1 LANLRETQEWMAG
14 LLGGHHALSRDA
26 RVSALALAHIAG
38 NGRLSPVEQ
47 LEIYREQFWLR
58 HTASLLEDFPG
69 LSGVLGQEDWEKLV
83 ESYLGEVAP
92 KSWSLRNLGYR
103 LPTHVE
109 HAAWLPHHDLCTDMA
124 RLEWAYIELF
134 DAADVPPVDPARLG
148 AIPQEAWETARLVL
162 SPAMTL
168 LRVRYPV
175 AELRRA
181 LADAK
186 DAAVPIPECANA
198 NLVLYRG
205 TDRNLYHSAVSEAAF
220 ELLAALEEGVPLVA
234 ACERAAE
241 RVPSEA
247 TRMESNVGEWFSD
260 WGRRGWVVN
269 VETR

>member
-1 LANLRETQEWMAG
+1 MAG
-14 LLGGHHALSRDA
+14 LLRRPRALPRDAHVSELALSH
-26 RVSALALAHIAG
+26 VAG
-38 NGRLSPVEQ
+38 NGRLSPIEQ

-69 LSGVLGQEDWEKLV
+69 LSGVLGQECWEKLV

-92 KSWSLRNLGYR
+92 QSWSLRNLGYR

-109 HAAWLPHHDLCTDMA
+109 HAAWLPHRDLCTDMA

-134 DAADVPPVDPARLG
+134 DAADLPPVDPARLG
-148 AIPQEAWETARLVL
+148 AIPEEAWETARFVL

-168 LRVRYPV
+168 LRIRYPV
-175 AELRRA
+175 VELRRA
-181 LADAK
+181 LADAT
-186 DAAVPIPECANA
+186 DATDRTVPIPERASA

-205 TDRNLYHSAVSEAAF
+205 MDRNLYHSTVSEAAF
-220 ELLAALEEGVPLVA
+220 ELLAGLAEGMPLVA

-247 TRMESNVGEWFSD
+247 AQVESKVGEWFSD
-260 WGRRGWVVN
+260 WGRRGWVVD